1 MSTATETLQPTWRC
15 FETTVARTERLSPGF
30 LRLTLTGPDLHL
42 FGAGG
47 ADQRFKLLIPVEGA
61 PAVDLL
67 AVTGPDWYEAWC
79 ALPDEVRPAMRT
91 YTVRAV
97 RPEVAELDVDVV
109 LHGIRPDG
117 SAAPDAG
124 PAATWAARAVP
135 GDPMVVLGPD
145 RPGSGRMWGVEWA
158 PPADAGTLFLAGD
171 ETAVPAIASVLE
183 SLAPGPRVVAV
194 LEVPGA
200 ADFLSLRLPA
210 GVDVRWLA
218 RGSRARGELLE
229 PAVHTAL
236 CELGIARGVPGADPG
251 EPVEDGILWEV
262 PEAGAATGCYAW
274 LAGEAGMVKGLRRR
288 LVRDLGVP
296 RDAVA
301 FMGYWKVGSRG

>member
-1 MSTATETLQPTWRC
+1 MSTATETLQPTYRF

-30 LRLTLTGPDLHL
+30 LRLTFTGPDLHL

-47 ADQRFKLLIPVEGA
+47 DDQRFKLLIPDDGA
-61 PAVDLL
+61 PVTELL
-67 AVTGPDWYEAWC
+67 SVAGPDWYAAWC
-79 ALPDEVRPAMRT
+79 AMPDGARPHMRT
-91 YTVRAV
+91 YTVRAL
-97 RPEVAELDVDVV
+97 RPEVAEMDVDVV

-117 SAAPDAG
+117 TAAPDAG
-124 PAATWAARAVP
+124 PAALWAAAAQP
-135 GDPMVVLGPD
+135 GDPMVLLGPD

-158 PPADAGTLFLAGD
+158 PPTDADTLFLAGD
-171 ETAVPAIASVLE
+171 ETAVPAIAAVLE
-183 SLAPGPRVVAV
+183 SLVPGPRVVAV
-194 LEVPGA
+194 LEVPEVG
-200 ADFLSLRLPA
+200 DFLALRLPP

-236 CELGIARGVPGADPG
+236 RELGIARDVPGADPG
-251 EPVEDGILWEV
+251 EPVEEGILWEV
-262 PEAGAATGCYAW
+262 PETGAHTGCYAW